1 MAENENISGVKTREE
16 IENKMNGS
24 ENEKGYKERVNDDIK
39 NAKSSIQDTFK
50 NELPKQMEE
59 YKFKVFKS
67 TFKRDGFDLSRVNSA
82 KELPPELQGEYS
94 NFKLSNEQIWAPDSP
109 YNAIRDRAITRLVDR
124 DKALNELYHEKN
136 NNSQKG
142 KLENLLDEANKT
154 LEKTRQDI
162 DNKNKEIEELQSKKE
177 LSKDEQEQLNKL
189 NKEKEKLL
197 DDKSYLEGITS
208 GDGTREVED
217 RYGNKQKDYDFNT
230 LPGLNLYCAAVA
242 PKTQDI
248 KKIIIK
254 DLATAM
260 EPYAINGKDVVFS
273 DKKIESSLGKYDKV
287 NDRLEN
293 VSQRINNIK
302 ENSSDG
308 RIQDSQGKQ
317 NIAGNAL
324 KNQVMNNGKNVA
336 ENVIQA
342 QKDPTGMDYLFALG
356 YSGTNLNAKDS
367 KKVLD
372 AFVNEDPKKQ
382 LKIITDKDSQ
392 EAIFN
397 AIKKANGRMTP
408 VFALKFNKTRNALLN
423 MANDSMLRKSLE
435 TIGIDTKN
443 LDKEELG
450 KAFDNEFKKY
460 QDERSGIEEK
470 INSMED
476 GEEKKKLQAE
486 LADLDKK
493 YSSIDGVNEFR
504 DMTSKELN
512 KIKNRIADNLDYS
525 KTKTITGARTDSNM
539 KTTNNNPI
547 IENKSQSNR
556 DLNDISYLRS
566 GVKDKDAVLDKDIN
580 EITSGNN
587 KQVGKEDRKQDRT
600 QGR

>member
-1 MAENENISGVKTREE
+1 M
-16 IENKMNGS
+16 
-24 ENEKGYKERVNDDIK
+24 
-39 NAKSSIQDTFK
+39 
-50 NELPKQMEE
+50 P
-59 YKFKVFKS
+59 
-67 TFKRDGFDLSRVNSA
+67 
-82 KELPPELQGEYS
+82 
-94 NFKLSNEQIWAPDSP
+94 
-109 YNAIRDRAITRLVDR
+109 
-124 DKALNELYHEKN
+124 
-136 NNSQKG
+136 
-142 KLENLLDEANKT
+142 
-154 LEKTRQDI
+154 
-162 DNKNKEIEELQSKKE
+162 
-177 LSKDEQEQLNKL
+177 
-189 NKEKEKLL
+189 
-197 DDKSYLEGITS
+197 
-208 GDGTREVED
+208 
-217 RYGNKQKDYDFNT
+217 
-230 LPGLNLYCAAVA
+230 
-242 PKTQDI
+242 
-248 KKIIIK
+248 
-254 DLATAM
+254 
-260 EPYAINGKDVVFS
+260 
-273 DKKIESSLGKYDKV
+273 
-287 NDRLEN
+287 
-293 VSQRINNIK
+293 
-302 ENSSDG
+302 
-308 RIQDSQGKQ
+308 
-317 NIAGNAL
+317 
-324 KNQVMNNGKNVA
+324 
-336 ENVIQA
+336 
-342 QKDPTGMDYLFALG
+342 
-356 YSGTNLNAKDS
+356 KDS

-397 AIKKANGRMTP
+397 AVKKANGRMTP

-450 KAFDNEFKKY
+450 KAFDEEFKKY
-460 QDERSGIEEK
+460 QDKRSGIEEK

-476 GEEKKKLQAE
+476 GEEKKKLQVE

-493 YSSIDGVNEFR
+493 YSSISGANEFR

>member
-39 NAKSSIQDTFK
+39 SAKSGIQDTFK

-82 KELPPELQGEYS
+82 KELPSELQGEYS

-142 KLENLLDEANKT
+142 KLENLLDEARKT
-154 LEKTRQDI
+154 LEKT
-162 DNKNKEIEELQSKKE
+162 KKE

-197 DDKSYLEGITS
+197 DDESYLDGITS

-217 RYGNKQKDYDFNT
+217 RDGNKQKEYDFDT
-230 LPGLNLYCAAVA
+230 IPGLSLYCAAVA

-308 RIQDSQGKQ
+308 RVQDSQGKQ
-317 NIAGNAL
+317 NIAENAP
-324 KNQVMNNGKNVA
+324 KNQVVNNGKNVA
-336 ENVIQA
+336 GNVA
-342 QKDPTGMDYLFALG
+342 QEQKGEKEPTGMDYLFALG
-356 YSGTNLNAKDS
+356 YNGSNLNAKDS

-397 AIKKANGRMTP
+397 AVKKANGRMTP

-450 KAFDNEFKKY
+450 KAFDEEFKKY

-476 GEEKKKLQAE
+476 GEEKKKLQVE

-493 YSSIDGVNEFR
+493 YSSISGANEFR

>member
-1 MAENENISGVKTREE
+1 MP
-16 IENKMNGS
+16 
-24 ENEKGYKERVNDDIK
+24 ENEKQEKKVEENKNTQKQENEKSGVFKEYSDLKSNVEQGRKDSKAERNTIENILKQADDKVKER
-39 NAKSSIQDTFK
+39 
-50 NELPKQMEE
+50 
-59 YKFKVFKS
+59 
-67 TFKRDGFDLSRVNSA
+67 
-82 KELPPELQGEYS
+82 
-94 NFKLSNEQIWAPDSP
+94 
-109 YNAIRDRAITRLVDR
+109 
-124 DKALNELYHEKN
+124 
-136 NNSQKG
+136 
-142 KLENLLDEANKT
+142 
-154 LEKTRQDI
+154 
-162 DNKNKEIEELQSKKE
+162 KKE
-177 LSKDEQEQLNKL
+177 LFLEKL
-189 NKEKEKLL
+189 NKEMEGKLNEPITFDKLTVEQRREFDNFQIPEDELEKLYRKNRTSEEIKNLTEERNNQL
-197 DDKSYLEGITS
+197 DGLGNQIDEFYKKLDQEIKDRQERLNNTKDEDERKKLE
-208 GDGTREVED
+208 EE
-217 RYGNKQKDYDFNT
+217 
-230 LPGLNLYCAAVA
+230 
-242 PKTQDI
+242 I
-248 KKIIIK
+248 KKITQMKEELGASKEDKSPIRQTLAQAFNNHDEARMNAVNGLMLVYSENIVRNDK
-254 DLATAM
+254 DF
-260 EPYAINGKDVVFS
+260 I
-273 DKKIESSLGKYDKV
+273 DKV
-287 NDRLEN
+287 
-293 VSQRINNIK
+293 VPSKQREEFEKGASKNEATKNEGK
-302 ENSSDG
+302 EN
-308 RIQDSQGKQ
+308 
-317 NIAGNAL
+317 IAENAP

-336 ENVIQA
+336 GNVA
-342 QKDPTGMDYLFALG
+342 QEQKGEKNPTGMDYLFALG
-356 YSGTNLNAKDS
+356 YSGNNLNAKDS

-450 KAFDNEFKKY
+450 KAFDEEFKKY

-476 GEEKKKLQAE
+476 GEEKKKLQVE

-493 YSSIDGVNEFR
+493 YSSISGANEFR

-525 KTKTITGARTDSNM
+525 KTKTIIGARTDSNM

-547 IENKSQSNR
+547 VENKSQSNR

>member
-1 MAENENISGVKTREE
+1 MP
-16 IENKMNGS
+16 
-24 ENEKGYKERVNDDIK
+24 ENEKQEKKVEENKNTQKQENEKSGVFKEYSDLKSNVEQGRKDSKAERNTIENILKQADDKVKER
-39 NAKSSIQDTFK
+39 
-50 NELPKQMEE
+50 
-59 YKFKVFKS
+59 
-67 TFKRDGFDLSRVNSA
+67 
-82 KELPPELQGEYS
+82 
-94 NFKLSNEQIWAPDSP
+94 
-109 YNAIRDRAITRLVDR
+109 
-124 DKALNELYHEKN
+124 
-136 NNSQKG
+136 
-142 KLENLLDEANKT
+142 
-154 LEKTRQDI
+154 
-162 DNKNKEIEELQSKKE
+162 KKE
-177 LSKDEQEQLNKL
+177 LFLEKL
-189 NKEKEKLL
+189 NKEMEGKLNEPITFDKLTVEQRREFDNFQIPEDKLKKLYRKNGTSEEIKNLTEERNNQL
-197 DDKSYLEGITS
+197 DGLGNQIDEFYKKLDQEIKDRQERLNNTKDEDERKKLE
-208 GDGTREVED
+208 EE
-217 RYGNKQKDYDFNT
+217 
-230 LPGLNLYCAAVA
+230 
-242 PKTQDI
+242 I
-248 KKIIIK
+248 KKITQMKEELGASKEDKSPIRQTLAQAFNNHDEARMNAVNGLMLVYSENIVRNDK
-254 DLATAM
+254 DF
-260 EPYAINGKDVVFS
+260 I
-273 DKKIESSLGKYDKV
+273 DKV
-287 NDRLEN
+287 
-293 VSQRINNIK
+293 VPSKQREEFEKGASKNEATKNEGK
-302 ENSSDG
+302 EN
-308 RIQDSQGKQ
+308 
-317 NIAGNAL
+317 IAENAP

-336 ENVIQA
+336 GNVA
-342 QKDPTGMDYLFALG
+342 QEQKGEKNPTGMDYLFALG
-356 YSGTNLNAKDS
+356 YSGNNLNAKDS

-450 KAFDNEFKKY
+450 KAFDEEFKKY

-476 GEEKKKLQAE
+476 GEEKKKLQVE

-493 YSSIDGVNEFR
+493 YSSISGANEFR

-525 KTKTITGARTDSNM
+525 KTKTIIGARTDSNM

-547 IENKSQSNR
+547 VENKSQSNR

>member
-1 MAENENISGVKTREE
+1 MP
-16 IENKMNGS
+16 
-24 ENEKGYKERVNDDIK
+24 ENEKQEKKVEENKNTQKQENEKSGVFKEYSDLKSNVEQGRKDSKAERNTIENILKQADDKVKER
-39 NAKSSIQDTFK
+39 
-50 NELPKQMEE
+50 
-59 YKFKVFKS
+59 
-67 TFKRDGFDLSRVNSA
+67 
-82 KELPPELQGEYS
+82 
-94 NFKLSNEQIWAPDSP
+94 
-109 YNAIRDRAITRLVDR
+109 
-124 DKALNELYHEKN
+124 
-136 NNSQKG
+136 
-142 KLENLLDEANKT
+142 
-154 LEKTRQDI
+154 
-162 DNKNKEIEELQSKKE
+162 KKE
-177 LSKDEQEQLNKL
+177 LFLEKL
-189 NKEKEKLL
+189 NKEMEGKLNEPITFDKLTVEQRREFDNFQIPEDELEKLYRENGTSEEIKNLTEERNNQL
-197 DDKSYLEGITS
+197 DGLGNQIDEFYKKLDQEIKDRQERLNNTKDEDERKKLE
-208 GDGTREVED
+208 EE
-217 RYGNKQKDYDFNT
+217 
-230 LPGLNLYCAAVA
+230 
-242 PKTQDI
+242 I
-248 KKIIIK
+248 KKITQMKEELGASKEDKSPIRQTLAQAFNNHDEARMNAVNGLMLVYSENIVRNDK
-254 DLATAM
+254 DF
-260 EPYAINGKDVVFS
+260 I
-273 DKKIESSLGKYDKV
+273 DKV
-287 NDRLEN
+287 
-293 VSQRINNIK
+293 VPSKQREEFEKGASKNEATKNEGK
-302 ENSSDG
+302 EN
-308 RIQDSQGKQ
+308 
-317 NIAGNAL
+317 IAENAP
-324 KNQVMNNGKNVA
+324 KNQVVNNGKNVA
-336 ENVIQA
+336 GNVA
-342 QKDPTGMDYLFALG
+342 QEQKGEKEPTGMDYLFALG
-356 YSGTNLNAKDS
+356 YNGSNLNAKDS

-397 AIKKANGRMTP
+397 AVKKANGRMTP

-450 KAFDNEFKKY
+450 KAFDEEFKKY

-476 GEEKKKLQAE
+476 GEEKKKLQVE

-493 YSSIDGVNEFR
+493 YSSISGANEFR

>member
-1 MAENENISGVKTREE
+1 MP
-16 IENKMNGS
+16 
-24 ENEKGYKERVNDDIK
+24 ENEKQEKKVEENKNTQKQENEKSGVFKEYSDLKSNVEQGRKDSKAERNTIENILKQADDKVKER
-39 NAKSSIQDTFK
+39 
-50 NELPKQMEE
+50 
-59 YKFKVFKS
+59 
-67 TFKRDGFDLSRVNSA
+67 
-82 KELPPELQGEYS
+82 
-94 NFKLSNEQIWAPDSP
+94 
-109 YNAIRDRAITRLVDR
+109 
-124 DKALNELYHEKN
+124 
-136 NNSQKG
+136 
-142 KLENLLDEANKT
+142 
-154 LEKTRQDI
+154 
-162 DNKNKEIEELQSKKE
+162 KKE
-177 LSKDEQEQLNKL
+177 LFLEKL
-189 NKEKEKLL
+189 NKEMEGKLNEPITFDKLTVEQRREFDNFQIPEDELEKLYRENGTSEEIKNLTEERNNQL
-197 DDKSYLEGITS
+197 DGLGNQIDEFYKKLDQEIKDRQERLNNTKDEDERKKLE
-208 GDGTREVED
+208 EE
-217 RYGNKQKDYDFNT
+217 
-230 LPGLNLYCAAVA
+230 
-242 PKTQDI
+242 I
-248 KKIIIK
+248 KKITQMKEELGASKEDKSPIRQTLAQAFNNHDEARMNAVNGLMLVYSENIVRNDK
-254 DLATAM
+254 DF
-260 EPYAINGKDVVFS
+260 I
-273 DKKIESSLGKYDKV
+273 DKV
-287 NDRLEN
+287 
-293 VSQRINNIK
+293 VPSKQREEFEKGASKNEATKNEGK
-302 ENSSDG
+302 EN
-308 RIQDSQGKQ
+308 
-317 NIAGNAL
+317 IAENAP
-324 KNQVMNNGKNVA
+324 KNQVVNNGKNVA
-336 ENVIQA
+336 GNVA
-342 QKDPTGMDYLFALG
+342 QEQKGEKEPTGMDYLFALG
-356 YSGTNLNAKDS
+356 YNGSNLNAKDS

-397 AIKKANGRMTP
+397 AVKKANGRMTP

-450 KAFDNEFKKY
+450 KAFDEEFKKY

-476 GEEKKKLQAE
+476 GEEKKKLQVE

-493 YSSIDGVNEFR
+493 YSSISGANEFR

-525 KTKTITGARTDSNM
+525 KTKTIIGARTDSNM

-547 IENKSQSNR
+547 VENKSQSNR